1 MGNNRFFVAVLLLCL
16 AVFPALPVSGCG
28 DPPPLHGF
36 SEAKRGIID
45 LTEFKPDSGA
55 TVTLDGEWEFYWKRL
70 LSSRDISAGP
80 VPKMNGL
87 IRVPSDWNGRI
98 VEGKPLDGNGYAT
111 YRLTLRLKEGTGP
124 LALRLIDMRTAYTL
138 FVNGK
143 EIAANGIVGTSIETS
158 KPFYRPVIASFSPVK
173 GDQEILLQ
181 VSNFHHNRGGAFHS
195 IHLGSHE
202 AINAMRDR
210 SFAFQVFMLGS
221 LLIMALY
228 HLGMYL
234 IRRDDPSPLYLGLFC
249 LIIAIRPMVSG
260 EYLVTGLLP
269 AANWN
274 IILKTEYLTLY
285 LGLPVF
291 AMFMH
296 SLFPKEFP
304 KAVLRPLQVLGIL
317 FSLVVIASPSYIYTR
332 TIGIYELITFV
343 ASLFTVY
350 AVILAFGR
358 KREGANVFLLG
369 TIVLFITVV
378 NEILY
383 DNMLVNTGNFFP
395 FGLFVF
401 VLSQAFLLSLR
412 FSRAFDNIET
422 LSDELEES
430 NRQLL
435 RVDRVKDEF
444 LANTSHELKTPLTAI
459 IGIAESLMDGAA
471 GTLPEG
477 TRANL
482 SLIVTSGRRLASLIN
497 DLLDFSRLKNSDIAL
512 NLKPVD
518 IRTLAEMPI
527 EITRHL
533 KGTRPIEIVNS
544 IPGDLPLIAAD
555 EDRMQQI
562 LINLLDNA
570 IKFTDSGRVVISA
583 RVTDDGARGTS
594 LMEVEVADTGI
605 GIPADRLPFIFEPF
619 EQADGSISRSHGGT
633 GIGLSITRALIM
645 LHGGEIEAASEP
657 GRGSTFRF
665 RIPLAP
671 PAKAAGTEAD
681 KAAPPTRELPAE
693 TTFPMMQ
700 PGPEVADGISRILAV
715 DDDPATLQVLKN
727 QLSLHGYAVWGAS
740 GGTEALTMMES
751 GLEPDM
757 LILDVMM
764 PKMSGLQVLRAVRE
778 RHSIADLPV
787 LLLTAKGG
795 VSDIATGLEA
805 GANDYL
811 AKPFDRVELLAR
823 VNTLTR
829 LKTAVEE
836 NSVLT
841 SLRKEME
848 LAKRI
853 QLGTVPET
861 LPRLPGMDLEAICI
875 SMESIGGDFYD
886 FNVVDDRRLGVFIAD
901 VSGHGVPAALIASMV
916 KITFSILEEC
926 APDPYLLMKRMNDIL
941 TGNIE
946 HQFATAGYA
955 LIDRDTM
962 KVTYARCGHEPLLLF
977 KRRSRR
983 IIEIVPE
990 GKLIGFTMDNK
1001 CETGDADLE
1010 AGDRIILYTDGVTEA
1025 CNDDRKMFGKDS
1037 LRHAI
1042 ITHSDLTATEFAKTL
1057 TRLVHE
1063 WRGIGE
1069 QLEDDVTFV
1078 VVDILPDPAS

>member
-1 MGNNRFFVAVLLLCL
+1 MGNTPLFRAMLLAILTAFFS
-16 AVFPALPVSGCG
+16 SGCG
-28 DPPPLHGF
+28 NSTPRNEYP
-36 SEAKRGIID
+36 EAAGGILD
-45 LTEFKPDSGA
+45 LTGFEPGDKH

-70 LSSRDISAGP
+70 LENRDFAPGRSPRMDGF
-80 VPKMNGL
+80 
-87 IRVPSDWNGRI
+87 IRVPSEWNGRV
-98 VEGKPLDGNGYAT
+98 VEGETLDGNGYAT
-111 YRLTLRLKEGTGP
+111 YRLTLRLQEGTGP
-124 LALRLIDMRTAYTL
+124 LALRLIDMRTAYAL

-143 EIAANGIVGTSIETS
+143 KIAANGIVGTSRETS
-158 KPFYRPVIASFSPVK
+158 RPYYRPVIASFTPRE
-173 GDQEILLQ
+173 GAQEVLLQ
-181 VSNFHHNRGGAFHS
+181 VSNFHHNKGGAFHS

-202 AINAMRDR
+202 AVGAMRDMN
-210 SFAFQVFMLGS
+210 FAFQVFMFGS

-234 IRRDDPSPLYLGLFC
+234 IRRDDPSPLHLGLFC
-249 LIIAIRPMVSG
+249 LIIAVRPMVSG

-269 AANWN
+269 VLDWDL
-274 IILKTEYLTLY
+274 ILKTEYLTLY

-304 KAVLRPLQVLGIL
+304 AAVLRPLLVLGVI
-317 FSLVVIASPSYIYTR
+317 FSLVVIAAPSFIYTR
-332 TIGIYELITFV
+332 TIGAYEIITLA

-350 AVILAFGR
+350 AVVLAFVR

-412 FSRAFDNIET
+412 FSRAFDSIET
-422 LSDELEES
+422 LSGELEKS
-430 NRQLL
+430 NRQLI

-471 GTLPEG
+471 GKLPEG
-477 TRANL
+477 AWTNL
-482 SLIVTSGRRLASLIN
+482 SVIVASGRRLASLIN
-497 DLLDFSRLKNSDIAL
+497 DLLDFSRLRNRDIAL
-512 NLKPVD
+512 KLKPVD
-518 IRTLAEMPI
+518 IRTLAEMGI
-527 EITRHL
+527 EITRYL

-544 IPGDLPLIAAD
+544 IPGDLPLFAAD

-570 IKFTDSGRVVISA
+570 IKFTDKGRVEISA
-583 RVTDDGARGTS
+583 RILDDGTGETS
-594 LMEVEVADTGI
+594 LLEVEVADTGI
-605 GIPADRLPFIFEPF
+605 GVPPERLPYIFEPF

-633 GIGLSITRALIM
+633 GIGLSITRALVV
-645 LHGGEIEAASEP
+645 LHGGEIQAESRP

-665 RIPLAP
+665 RIPLVPPAVAAAAETGEAPAP
-671 PAKAAGTEAD
+671 PRARPGKVIIPCIQPDAGAMAG
-681 KAAPPTRELPAE
+681 KPR
-693 TTFPMMQ
+693 
-700 PGPEVADGISRILAV
+700 VLAV
-715 DDDPATLQVLKN
+715 DDDPASLLVVES

-740 GGTEALTMMES
+740 SGADALAMMDA
-751 GLEPDM
+751 GLKPDL

-778 RHSIADLPV
+778 RHSMADLPV

-795 VSDIATGLEA
+795 VSDMATGLGA

-811 AKPFDRVELLAR
+811 SKPFDRVELLAR
-823 VNTLTR
+823 VATLTR
-829 LKTAVEE
+829 LKAAVTE
-836 NSVLT
+836 NSEL
-841 SLRKEME
+841 SGLRMEME

-853 QLGTVPET
+853 QIGTVPGT
-861 LPRLPGMDLEAICI
+861 LPRHPGMDVEAVCI

-886 FNVVDDRRLGVFIAD
+886 FSPVDDRRLGVFIAD

-926 APDPYLLMKRMNDIL
+926 ADDPRLLMMRMNDIL

-946 HQFATAGYA
+946 RQFATAGYA
-955 LIDRDTM
+955 LIDRGAM
-962 KVTYARCGHEPLLLF
+962 KVTYARCGHEPLLVF
-977 KRRSRR
+977 KRGSGSVV
-983 IIEIVPE
+983 ELVPA
-990 GKLIGFTMDNK
+990 GRLIGFSMDTE
-1001 CETGDADLE
+1001 CETATADLE
-1010 AGDRIILYTDGVTEA
+1010 AGDRIIMYTDGVIEA
-1025 CNDDRKMFGKDS
+1025 CNGDRSMFGKDS
-1037 LRHAI
+1037 LHRAI
-1042 ITHSDLTATEFAKTL
+1042 ITHADETASEFAKIL

-1063 WRGIGE
+1063 WRGAGE

-1078 VVDILPDPAS
+1078 VVDVLPDTAP